1 MVFSFS
7 IHPYSCIMAW
17 QWPEFRVKTSCHVIK
32 LFIVCVLVVI
42 KNTDK
47 YYEIPVTKIQNN
59 LRKHKNI
66 KVSFLIKA
74 LFRDAKYIKLL
85 KESLTPQHGW
95 VAGHPHHQFEGNQLN
110 MKKQQSNV
118 SHLYE
123 RALTQWS

>member
-1 MVFSFS
+1 
-7 IHPYSCIMAW
+7 
-17 QWPEFRVKTSCHVIK
+17 
-32 LFIVCVLVVI
+32 VI

-85 KESLTPQHGW
+85 KESLTPQHG
-95 VAGHPHHQFEGNQLN
+95 
-110 MKKQQSNV
+110 
-118 SHLYE
+118 
-123 RALTQWS
+123 